1 MPQYTLST
9 QQLITEFSA
18 LYTRLIIETD
28 LGGKISFHGLY
39 SLKNDIIRFQ
49 KKIVYVKDFP
59 TEHIN
64 GLESMLMYVDN
75 VADSLGIPLPQ
86 VPKDASQ
93 DTPQDTPED
102 APRDT
107 PQDAQ

>member
-9 QQLITEFSA
+9 QQLITEFSE

-49 KKIVYVKDFP
+49 KKIVHVKDFP
-59 TEHIN
+59 TDHIN
-64 GLESMLMYVDN
+64 GLERMLMYVDN

-86 VPKDASQ
+86 VPKD
-93 DTPQDTPED
+93 TPQDTPED
-102 APRDT
+102 APQDT